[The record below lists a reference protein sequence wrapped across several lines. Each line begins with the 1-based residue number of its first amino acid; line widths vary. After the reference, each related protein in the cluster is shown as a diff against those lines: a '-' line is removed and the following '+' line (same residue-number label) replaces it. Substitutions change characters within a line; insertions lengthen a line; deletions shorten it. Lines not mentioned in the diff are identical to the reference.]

1 MLKVRGFCY
10 TAMAYSFVF
19 FKYTA
24 TFLDAKFTVKT
35 KVIVQYWHRV
45 YIILA
50 YSMAL
55 PLHSPVFT
63 DDLRLMPKATG
74 TFHCWSTLR
83 AGRQFERRRRLPT
96 TVLSTSGISI
106 NLKWTACS
114 TLQQAHVTRSCS
126 FAHCYIS
133 LADWPHLVT
142 SWTWRFQTVF

>member
-63 DDLRLMPKATG
+63 DDLEVNAKSHWHVPLLIHFK
-74 TFHCWSTLR
+74 
-83 AGRQFERRRRLPT
+83 GREAVWEEKKVT
-96 TVLSTSGISI
+96 NHSAI
-106 NLKWTACS
+106 NKWH
-114 TLQQAHVTRSCS
+114 QH
-126 FAHCYIS
+126 
-133 LADWPHLVT
+133 
-142 SWTWRFQTVF
+142 